1 MFLQSQTYPRSFTGM
16 NLSWENFIYELGR
29 PLVNLGAQ
37 TLFKLD
43 VVWRAAM
50 PVGPKIITPN
60 HPSTTDPFLIAMLFS
75 EPVHTLIDER
85 LFKVPLFGRF
95 LHNSG
100 QVPVVRD
107 NGRASYERAR
117 QYLEAGQ
124 TVAIFPEGAISPL
137 EGGVHAPHTG
147 AARLALSTGAP
158 LIPVG
163 IHLQRERIHLIE
175 TRIEGETEIGTW
187 YLRGPYSI
195 TIGQPLHL
203 NGSVENREYV
213 REVSKTLMQHIV
225 QLADESERRMHTAT
239 RRRKETKPSR
249 KTAPVPLP

>member
-1 MFLQSQTYPRSFTGM
+1 MLLQNQTYPRSFTGV

-37 TLFKLD
+37 ALFNLD
-43 VVWRAAM
+43 IVWRAAL
-50 PVGPKIITPN
+50 PDGPKIIAPN
-60 HPSTTDPFLIAMLFS
+60 HPSTTDPFLIAALFS

-85 LFKVPLFGRF
+85 LFKVPGFGRF

-100 QVPVVRD
+100 QIPVVRA
-107 NGRASYERAR
+107 NGRVAYERAR

-147 AARLALSTGAP
+147 AARLALSTGVP

-175 TRIEGETEIGTW
+175 TEIEGKMEVGAW
-187 YLRGPYSI
+187 YLRGPYNI
-195 TIGQPLHL
+195 TVGQPLYL
-203 NGSVENREYV
+203 NGPVENWDYV
-213 REVSKTLMQHIV
+213 REVSGTLMQHIV
-225 QLADESERRMHTAT
+225 RLASEGEQRMTAAAT
-239 RRRKETKPSR
+239 GQKKTKSARKPM
-249 KTAPVPLP
+249 PVP